1 MRADVPLNEELYY
14 GGVWD
19 NDFMLSQTGSVI
31 GGLELSGVDPAS
43 VDKNTMQLASR
54 TVRNILQKLSSDIE
68 IKCFYI
74 HYDGAKVRLKKREG
88 RSETLSRQREAFLNN
103 NRNLSA
109 SKLFWML
116 ELKNRENNNKLLSV
130 SFLRNLFNSVFE
142 PSARV
147 KVKMAFKS
155 VDAALVEVETI
166 EKLCDKLKNI
176 LSEVDLKLS
185 FVSRNNHSMKINKI
199 WALSRFLTNFRKEY
213 LFFGESEAVP
223 ADDWDKL
230 LPDGEIKP
238 VSFRGYD
245 MLKISGTSPIY
256 VRVAQ
261 VIGIGGTEVP
271 FGVWARGENSAVE
284 MNGNYMFYTK
294 YSPMSGIDKSML
306 FKTKRDELQRENIS
320 FGEMMKGNSSDAQ
333 LAKKLHENP
342 RVKKAFEELDL
353 ADHSEDKYAFFAS
366 GVFVF
371 DEDPEV
377 VIETS
382 KKLSNNLSNNFAL
395 VWENAGL
402 LPSYLRMQLAYPKR
416 TYRDME
422 FNTSQTGA
430 ASLLYR
436 SDEGISEW
444 GFQKEEPIYFMESSD
459 GVPFGYS
466 MFVGE
471 KCFVIGVG
479 PTRSG
484 KTFLKNCVAAHMQ
497 KLGGFYSGLDI
508 DAGTEPVARYFQDT
522 SSVFRLSD
530 DAKGGF
536 NPFAIATGPDDME
549 FKSHLLAL
557 LRIMISDN
565 ESADM
570 REFTGDEQLDIAQGI
585 DRTLSNI
592 NMEGYKSIPSL
603 TVLVAHCEES
613 VQQKLSRFLRG
624 GVYGF
629 LMDNDVDAIG
639 TLESK
644 FSVFNLAKVKD
655 TPILMELAQ
664 AEVFYRTTRLFESP
678 ENLTAYKFLEID
690 ECQYQLSRKSS
701 AEFFEK
707 KIRTWFKH
715 KGGAG
720 IWTQSPSHYLK
731 IHGWETLKA
740 SASTFVFLA
749 DQEMTRKD
757 YIEAFNLTES
767 ECDIIESLIPKR
779 QAYIKQPELG
789 IAKVINLYAE
799 AEQYV
804 ISTSNADEMAIMRDI
819 YLRQPD
825 PDLAIKEGIEKIKV
839 FKPQLEEARYDD

>member
-14 GGVWD
+14 GGIWD

-43 VDKNTMQLASR
+43 VDKDTMALVSR

-68 IKCFYI
+68 IKSFYI
-74 HYDGAKVRLKKREG
+74 HYDGAKVRLKKRPG
-88 RSETLSRQREAFLNN
+88 RSGTLSRQREAFLNN

-116 ELKNRENNNKLLSV
+116 ELKNKENNNKLISV

-142 PSARV
+142 PSARM

-155 VDAALVEVETI
+155 VDATLVEIETI
-166 EKLCDKLKNI
+166 EKLCDKLKNT
-176 LSEVDLKLS
+176 LSELDLKLS
-185 FVSRNNHSMKINKI
+185 FVSRNNHAMSINKI
-199 WALSRFLTNFRKEY
+199 WALSRFLTNFRKDY
-213 LFFGESEAVP
+213 LFFGDSEAVP

-230 LPDGEIKP
+230 LPDGEVKP
-238 VSFRGYD
+238 VSVRGYD
-245 MLKISGTSPIY
+245 MLKISGAAPIY
-256 VRVAQ
+256 VRIAQ
-261 VIGIGGTEVP
+261 VIGVGGEHVP
-271 FGVWARGENSAVE
+271 FGVWAKGENSAVE
-284 MNGNYMFYTK
+284 MNGNYMYYTK
-294 YSPMSGIDKSML
+294 YSPMSGIDKSLL
-306 FKTKRDELQRENIS
+306 FKTKRDELERDNIS
-320 FGEMMKGNSSDAQ
+320 FAEMIKGNSSDAQ
-333 LAKKLHENP
+333 LTKKLHENP
-342 RVKKAFEELDL
+342 RVKKAFEELDQ
-353 ADHSEDKYAFFAS
+353 ADYSEDKYAYFSS

-371 DEDPEV
+371 DENPEV

-382 KKLSNNLSNNFAL
+382 KKLANNLSNNFSL

-444 GFQKEEPIYFMESSD
+444 GTQNEEPIYFMESSD

-466 MFVGE
+466 MFVGD

-497 KLGGFYSGLDI
+497 KLDGFYTSLDI

-530 DAKGGF
+530 DGQSGY

-549 FKSHLLAL
+549 FKSHLLGL

-585 DRTLSNI
+585 ERTLSTI
-592 NMEGYKSIPSL
+592 NKDGYKSIPSL
-603 TVLVAHCEES
+603 SVLVAHCERS
-613 VQQKLSRFLRG
+613 VEQKLSRFLRG

-664 AEVFYRTTRLFESP
+664 AEVFYRTTRLFESE
-678 ENLTAYKFLEID
+678 ENLSSYKFLEID

-720 IWTQSPSHYLK
+720 IWTQSPGHYLE

-740 SASTFVFLA
+740 SASAFVFLA
-749 DQEMTRKD
+749 DPKMTRKN
-757 YIEAFNLTES
+757 YIKAFGLTEA

-804 ISTSNADEMAIMRDI
+804 ISTSHPDEMAIMREI
-819 YLRQPD
+819 YQRQPD
-825 PDLAIKEGIEKIKV
+825 PDLAIKEGIEKIKIL
-839 FKPQLEEARYDD
+839 KPELEEVRYDD